1 MKYYDENGKEVQ
13 FNPAPQSPVIPLSLS
28 SIAPASIA
36 AAPAA
41 APVAGSAGSVVGT
54 SMGGGELIAD
64 GLGGAAAADAGI
76 GLGPLAAIAAATYLG
91 GKEAADIYK
100 GGRNSNLAG
109 RATLGIATGG
119 LSEVARPFFGKSAT
133 KGEETARKALA
144 ERGIVIPNSDVKEWE
159 NNEKFRQ
166 SRNEADLTGKDIKN
180 AASLYGIGGYDK
192 LDAAKQ
198 EAIAQEA
205 LNRKLVREHHGQ
217 VDIQMNP
224 EFQKYLETTINGSQ
238 NQGQQGQRRSD
249 SRNQQ
254 RRPEPRPA
262 PRARLADIM
271 PAETTQA
278 PRYDINPSSLIRNPY
293 L

>member
-1 MKYYDENGKEVQ
+1 MKYYDEKGKEVQ
-13 FNPAPQSPVIPLSLS
+13 IPQQSSPVIPLSLS
-28 SIAPASIA
+28 SIAPSSIA

-41 APVAGSAGSVVGT
+41 GSAGTAVGS

-64 GLGGAAAADAGI
+64 GLGGSAVAAESGI

-91 GKEAADIYK
+91 GKEAYDIYQ

-119 LSEVARPFFGKSAT
+119 LSEVARPFFGKSRT

-144 ERGIVIPNSDVKEWE
+144 EKGIVVPNSGVKEWE

-166 SRNEADLTGKDIKN
+166 SRNEADLTGKDIRN
-180 AASLYGIGGYDK
+180 AASLYGIAGYDK

-198 EAIAQEA
+198 EAISQEA
-205 LNRKLVREHHGQ
+205 LNRGLVREHHGQ
-217 VDIQMNP
+217 VDINVNP
-224 EFQKYLETTINGSQ
+224 EFQKYLETTMAGNSKP
-238 NQGQQGQRRSD
+238 QQGQRRDNRNERRSSPTP
-249 SRNQQ
+249 SR
-254 RRPEPRPA
+254 
-262 PRARLADIM
+262 PRASLVDIM

-278 PRYDINPSSLIRNPY
+278 PRYDLNPSSLIRNPY